1 MRSSEHLAV
10 IYDDDLLGQFDKALT
25 ALRQVECLK
34 GPNISIT
41 TQAGNDG
48 GLNIAKFYKKARL
61 IAAIKQIAFY
71 RYCDLRDRGLT
82 EKADDVLWL
91 HEDKE
96 VRSLNDATLDSE

>member
-1 MRSSEHLAV
+1 MRSSEHLTV

-41 TQAGNDG
+41 TQV
-48 GLNIAKFYKKARL
+48 

-91 HEDKE
+91 HED
-96 VRSLNDATLDSE
+96 